1 MTEENGNSWWGDH
14 FYKTAISLFT
24 QFRVNTLALALKL
37 LRQHSLW
44 WMCKLI
50 QRLADHSRSRFMS
63 WKLRLDLNEGI
74 VRGGTVTFHNH
85 RNKYGVCNLDPV
97 DRDGHNNQLQVL
109 KQDAVLCSFF
119 SINHQTLLAKQVCG
133 WLHCPVYLGGKWIRR
148 HINSELFLSKVK

>member
-1 MTEENGNSWWGDH
+1 MIEFAFSKWQKKMETVGGGTTSI
-14 FYKTAISLFT
+14 KTAISLFT

-37 LRQHSLW
+37 LRQHSLGW
-44 WMCKLI
+44 TCKLI
-50 QRLADHSRSRFMS
+50 QRLADHNRSRFMN

-109 KQDAVLCSFF
+109 KQDVVLCSFF
-119 SINHQTLLAKQVCG
+119 SINHQTLLAKQVCA
-133 WLHCPVYLGGKWIRR
+133 WLIHTVPFIWGKMDT
-148 HINSELFLSKVK
+148 KAY